1 MQPAVWICNTDDQL
15 RRRTL
20 AVQLRTQKRVPATTM
35 NQAKQICN
43 TAINFLFF
51 SSLFAFLL
59 RLFLFFF
66 ITCSFLINI
75 SFRPAFHYHLS
86 PSLSYVYF
94 LEAFFL
100 VSFLTP
106 LLSFLLL
113 HNLFF
118 LFLNLFSPFS
128 THFSLV
134 SFVASCT
141 CSLVSTPVSSELNCY
156 SC

>member
-20 AVQLRTQKRVPATTM
+20 AVQLGTQKRLPLTTM
-35 NQAKQICN
+35 NQGKQICN

-51 SSLFAFLL
+51 SSLFAFPL

-86 PSLSYVYF
+86 PLSYVYF
-94 LEAFFL
+94 LEALFV
-100 VSFLTP
+100 VSFLMA

-113 HNLFF
+113 HNLLF

-134 SFVASCT
+134 SFVVSCT
-141 CSLVSTPVSSELNCY
+141 CSLASTPVSSELNCY